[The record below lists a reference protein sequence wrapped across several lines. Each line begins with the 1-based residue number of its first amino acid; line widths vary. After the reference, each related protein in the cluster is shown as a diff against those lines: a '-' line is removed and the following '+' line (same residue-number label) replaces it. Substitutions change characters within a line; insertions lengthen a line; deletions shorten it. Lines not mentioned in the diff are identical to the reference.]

1 MAKGQ
6 KKSNR
11 ETRKPKQAGSKSSGA
26 APSTFLSGAHA
37 GSIGSKSTGRPKG
50 G

>member
-26 APSTFLSGAHA
+26 APSTFLSGA